1 MAEVIWPL
9 AGLFLIS
16 LSAATLLP
24 GGSEAALLALASLS
38 TYSALTL
45 LVVASTGNI
54 LGSILNYLLGRIAL
68 RFQDRVWFPASASQL
83 DKAQTWFSRWGYW
96 AVLLAW
102 MPLIGDPITV
112 AAGVLRMGFGLFLLL
127 VTISKTLR
135 YMVVL
140 GLFNL
145 FA

>member
-9 AGLFLIS
+9 ASLFLIS

-83 DKAQTWFSRWGYW
+83 DKAQNWFSRWGYW

-127 VTISKTLR
+127 VTISKMLR

>member
-1 MAEVIWPL
+1 MAEMIWPL

-24 GGSEAALLALASLS
+24 GGSEAALLALAWLS

-83 DKAQTWFSRWGYW
+83 EKAQNWFSRWGYW

>member
-9 AGLFLIS
+9 ASLFLIS

-83 DKAQTWFSRWGYW
+83 DKAQNWFSRWGYW

>member
-68 RFQDRVWFPASASQL
+68 RFQDRVWFPATASQL
-83 DKAQTWFSRWGYW
+83 DKAQNWFSRWGYW

-127 VTISKTLR
+127 VTISKMLR

>member
-1 MAEVIWPL
+1 MAEMIWPL

-38 TYSALTL
+38 TYSGLTL

-68 RFQDRVWFPASASQL
+68 RFQDRVWFPATASQL
-83 DKAQTWFSRWGYW
+83 DKAQNWFSRWGYW

>member
-38 TYSALTL
+38 TYSGLTL

-83 DKAQTWFSRWGYW
+83 DKAQNWFSRWGYW

>member
-1 MAEVIWPL
+1 MAEMIWPL

-83 DKAQTWFSRWGYW
+83 EKAQNWFSRWGYW